1 MLLPLT
7 WSLDIFCLGA
17 FFADGRGGS
26 GLRLLRMIKSTIQN
40 PPRDAGAM
48 KKNSG
53 SGPTEQMRQRS
64 NGRTDNMYG
73 NIESGRGGGM
83 SSHDANAN
91 IMVSNPLLS
100 CLDFHHFSLHGL
112 LHRLRISRAH
122 LRRGHGILTIQ
133 IDDFPLPFQEQ
144 QNNERISELSDQVAR
159 LKGLTIDIGNEV
171 REQNSLLDN
180 MGDGFTNVGD
190 MLTGTLARMGVMLDR
205 GGAKHMCYL
214 VAFVVFVMVFL
225 YWLVR

>member
-1 MLLPLT
+1 MLLAFLLFCFCCCMLLPLT

-91 IMVSNPLLS
+91 IM
-100 CLDFHHFSLHGL
+100 
-112 LHRLRISRAH
+112 
-122 LRRGHGILTIQ
+122 
-133 IDDFPLPFQEQ
+133 EQ

>member
-1 MLLPLT
+1 MFLHLIFISDPLLP
-7 WSLDIFCLGA
+7 
-17 FFADGRGGS
+17 
-26 GLRLLRMIKSTIQN
+26 
-40 PPRDAGAM
+40 
-48 KKNSG
+48 
-53 SGPTEQMRQRS
+53 
-64 NGRTDNMYG
+64 
-73 NIESGRGGGM
+73 
-83 SSHDANAN
+83 
-91 IMVSNPLLS
+91 